1 MGLPS
6 PAPQEERAPAESAE
20 DSGTKLGGW
29 ARKGSPVENKAISD
43 HHLYSSVFRSCVRTT
58 MVVMSRTRRGHC
70 LLACLV
76 QLQLLSDCLAAERY
90 SNGFYYDDNGNG
102 NGKKEIYYNGVRLH
116 VEAAEAAVYAVR
128 GSTAVLPCRYWYEPA
143 LSTPRR
149 TRVKWFWQ
157 AVNGPETEVLVSMG
171 SRHRSY
177 GGFKGRVRLRR
188 PGPGEASLV
197 IDELRLNDTG
207 RYRCEVIDG
216 LEDQSATVELALR
229 GVVFPYQLPGGRYQ
243 LNFHDAQKVC
253 EGQDSALATFEQL
266 FWAWEEGLDWCN
278 AGWLADGTVQYPV
291 TSPREPCGGSNLAPG
306 IRSYGPRHRELH
318 YFDAFCF
325 SSSLTGHVY
334 FLSSPNGLNF
344 TEALQ
349 ECERD
354 GAQIAKVGQLY
365 ASWRFADMDSC
376 DAGWLADGSLRY
388 PIIQPRPNCGPPEP
402 GVRNFGFPSQSQ
414 KHGVYCYLAD

>member
-1 MGLPS
+1 
-6 PAPQEERAPAESAE
+6 
-20 DSGTKLGGW
+20 
-29 ARKGSPVENKAISD
+29 
-43 HHLYSSVFRSCVRTT
+43 

-76 QLQLLSDCLAAERY
+76 QLQLLSACLAAERY

-102 NGKKEIYYNGVRLH
+102 NVYYNGVRLH

-216 LEDQSATVELALR
+216 LEDQSAT
-229 GVVFPYQLPGGRYQ
+229 
-243 LNFHDAQKVC
+243 
-253 EGQDSALATFEQL
+253 DSALATFEQL

-306 IRSYGPRHRELH
+306 IR
-318 YFDAFCF
+318 
-325 SSSLTGHVY
+325 HVY
-334 FLSSPNGLNF
+334 FLSSPNGFNF

-388 PIIQPRPNCGPPEP
+388 PIIHPRPNCGPPEP